1 MWSDVTGVHA
11 SLDGSCRAFGC
22 GARMCVLR
30 IVISRGNSLGAEICG
45 FGKMIDM
52 TEMLVDKFMSKCVC
66 SPMHDVLSE
75 KSNSTPRIAMEG
87 VLKLGCAMFF
97 C

>member
-1 MWSDVTGVHA
+1 MVGCDWGA
-11 SLDGSCRAFGC
+11 SVPGWQLSRLWLWGSHVCNKNC
-22 GARMCVLR
+22 DLK
-30 IVISRGNSLGAEICG
+30 GNSLGAEICG
-45 FGKMIDM
+45 FGMMIDM